1 MLKYSQCNLSAPYR
15 SLNVKTIA
23 TLAVILMLQGC
34 ASLVVGTA
42 VGTVT
47 TVAVETAKVPFKVAG
62 AAVDLATDDE
72 DDTDQ
77 E

>member
-1 MLKYSQCNLSAPYR
+1 MRLM
-15 SLNVKTIA
+15 TIFV
-23 TLAVILMLQGC
+23 LLLLLQGC
-34 ASLVVGTA
+34 TSMVVGSA

-72 DDTDQ
+72 DD
-77 E
+77 

>member
-1 MLKYSQCNLSAPYR
+1 MKLMTTAL
-15 SLNVKTIA
+15 LL
-23 TLAVILMLQGC
+23 LALPGC
-34 ASLVVGTA
+34 TSMV

-72 DDTDQ
+72 DGED
-77 E
+77 